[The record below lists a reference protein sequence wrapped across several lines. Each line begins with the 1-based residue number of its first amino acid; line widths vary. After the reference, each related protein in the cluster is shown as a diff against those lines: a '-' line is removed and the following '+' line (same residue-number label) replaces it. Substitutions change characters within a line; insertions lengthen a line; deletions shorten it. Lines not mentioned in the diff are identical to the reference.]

1 MAGCG
6 AENAADEGLEKPAP
20 AQPSAMN
27 LKTPDSEAALADAM
41 IDAVSDPV
49 ARLERGSNARQ
60 MIERDYDWRRVAGY
74 IDRIY
79 SDVLAQR
86 RR

>member
-1 MAGCG
+1 MSFVNTDPVRPNGWRV
-6 AENAADEGLEKPAP
+6 P
-20 AQPSAMN
+20 
-27 LKTPDSEAALADAM
+27 PDSGTALADAM

-60 MIERDYDWRRVAGY
+60 MIEREYDWRRVAGY